1 MTQEERKA
9 TNKEQKL
16 FAAKSHKEKRNQK
29 YFNRISQA
37 RDLRCPLYAITKWGT
52 SHWVDY
58 DSPTGFSQK
67 CSYQGI
73 CEYPCN
79 GDC

>member
-1 MTQEERKA
+1 MKTKKEV
-9 TNKEQKL
+9 NKEEKL
-16 FAAKSHKEKRNQK
+16 KRIEFHRNKRNEK
-29 YFNRISQA
+29 YFARISYA
-37 RDLRCPLYAITKWGT
+37 RDLGCPLHAIGKYGPT
-52 SHWVDY
+52 HWKDHN
-58 DSPTGFSQK
+58 SPTGYSQK